1 MVNQAEQ
8 TQKRKKDH
16 LEPFRR
22 GDVSARQ
29 GTTLLE
35 CVQLIHTALPQLSVD
50 DISVETEY
58 AGHSFKAPLFITG
71 MTGGT
76 AEAGEINRA
85 LAGIA
90 QRMGIGFG
98 LGSGR
103 AMLENSDLTSTYQ
116 VRSQAPNV
124 FVAWNLGGVQLKS
137 TPLSKIKAAL
147 EEIEAN
153 SLCIHL
159 NPAQEMMQL
168 EGDRD
173 FRGVLEAIEELIK
186 GLDYPVIIKETGAGI
201 SRAVGKEL
209 RLAGVKYVDVA
220 GRGGTSWVGV
230 ELKRQGREDDPE
242 LGAFWDWGIP
252 TAASL
257 CNLSD
262 SGMELIASGGI
273 RFGLDAARAI
283 SLGAKLVGVA
293 APVISAFF
301 KDGVQGSE
309 RVLRGILNG
318 LKTTMLL
325 TGCKSL
331 EELRESSRIISG
343 PLLDWINSTAKN
355 NRTGSEHD

>member
-1 MVNQAEQ
+1 MDYQAEQ
-8 TQKRKKDH
+8 TQKRKRDH

-29 GTTLLE
+29 GTTWLE
-35 CVQLIHTALPQLSVD
+35 CVSLIHSALPQLSVD

-58 AGHSFKAPLFITG
+58 AGHKFNAPLFITG

-76 AEAGEINRA
+76 SEALEINRA
-85 LAGIA
+85 LARIA
-90 QRMGIGFG
+90 ERMGIGFG

-103 AMLENSDLTSTYQ
+103 AMLENPDLTSTYQ
-116 VRSQAPNV
+116 VRSQAPNI
-124 FVAWNLGGVQLKS
+124 FLAWNLGGVQLKS

-147 EEIEAN
+147 DEIEAN

-173 FRGVLEAIEELIK
+173 FRGVLEAIEELVK
-186 GLDYPVIIKETGAGI
+186 FLNCPVIIKETGAGI
-201 SRAVGKEL
+201 SRAVGQEL
-209 RLAGVKYVDVA
+209 KRVGVKYVDVA
-220 GRGGTSWVGV
+220 GQGGTSWVGV
-230 ELKRQGREDDPE
+230 ELQRQGREDDPE
-242 LGAFWDWGIP
+242 LSAFWDWGIP

-273 RFGLDAARAI
+273 RFGLDAARAVA
-283 SLGAKLVGVA
+283 LGAKLVGVA

-301 KDGVQGSE
+301 KDGERGSE
-309 RVLRGILNG
+309 RVLCGILNG

-331 EELRESSRIISG
+331 EELRDSPKVISG
-343 PLLDWINSTAKN
+343 PLLDWINATNSKPQDE
-355 NRTGSEHD
+355 S